1 MARSI
6 TLQVPDE
13 LLQCSQRGAKAARR
27 LLEEF
32 LLERLSEAMSPL
44 ADNLPSTV
52 QAALQTIEQLDDG
65 TLEQIMRE
73 QLPPAR
79 QRVYSRLLA
88 KQRQG
93 ALTPREQAT
102 LQTLGDEARLL
113 TLKAAHA
120 AMVLKWRGHG
130 LPTPAAP

>member
-1 MARSI
+1 MARSV

-13 LLQCSQRGAKAARR
+13 LFQCSQRGASAARK

-32 LLERLSEAMSPL
+32 LLERLSEAVSPL
-44 ADNLPSTV
+44 ADDLPSPL
-52 QAALQTIEQLDDG
+52 QAALQALEQLDDE
-65 TLEQIMRE
+65 TLGQIARG

-88 KQRQG
+88 QQSQG
-93 ALTPREQAT
+93 ALTDQEQAA
-102 LQTLGDEARLL
+102 LRILGDEARLL

-120 AMVLKWRGHG
+120 AMVLKWRGHC

>member
-1 MARSI
+1 
-6 TLQVPDE
+6 
-13 LLQCSQRGAKAARR
+13 
-27 LLEEF
+27 
-32 LLERLSEAMSPL
+32 
-44 ADNLPSTV
+44 
-52 QAALQTIEQLDDG
+52 
-65 TLEQIMRE
+65 MRE

-102 LQTLGDEARLL
+102 LQTLGDAARLL